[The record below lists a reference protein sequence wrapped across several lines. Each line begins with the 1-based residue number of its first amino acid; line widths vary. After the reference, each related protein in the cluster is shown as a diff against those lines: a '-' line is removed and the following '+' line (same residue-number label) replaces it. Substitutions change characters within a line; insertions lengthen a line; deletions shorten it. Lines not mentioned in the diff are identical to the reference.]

1 MGASWVCPG
10 LGRLGR
16 VCAMG
21 CPDACARGVAATSRG
36 RDGGC
41 PLPGGT
47 HLRGVSDGVGLECS
61 PASAW
66 QLSQGARRT
75 PLAGVGLPKQI
86 GHARLRAHMLG
97 EPRFPR
103 RYPRCPTCVGSGP
116 SATSQARRGG
126 GGTLQ
131 RLMEVARW
139 CRLIVVL
146 DCRAPSCGVEHWAAK
161 AWKSLK
167 RSAVAGHL
175 GSRAPLGTRGM
186 HGEAAGVGHGLLDR
200 LAHAALDR
208 REARRG

>member
-1 MGASWVCPG
+1 MDASWVCPG

-21 CPDACARGVAATSRG
+21 CPDAARGVAATSRG

-41 PLPGGT
+41 PLAGWDSSPKGYPMEYLVT
-47 HLRGVSDGVGLECS
+47 IECS

-103 RYPRCPTCVGSGP
+103 RYPRCPTCVGRDRRPFEGHRPAARPP
-116 SATSQARRGG
+116 SQRHRGRQGSRGWRWHGAAVDGG
-126 GGTLQ
+126 GP
-131 RLMEVARW
+131 RW
-139 CRLIVVL
+139 CRPHRRPRQPCS
-146 DCRAPSCGVEHWAAK
+146 D
-161 AWKSLK
+161 
-167 RSAVAGHL
+167 
-175 GSRAPLGTRGM
+175 SRR
-186 HGEAAGVGHGLLDR
+186 HGQ
-200 LAHAALDR
+200 R
-208 REARRG
+208 RP